1 MKLNNKIF
9 IILIF
14 SILITSVSI
23 ASAEEIDVNQTGE
36 SEVLTSSMDYSGE
49 PVDESNGADS
59 EGAYLVID
67 NDADKENIYVGDYVT
82 WIIEAQNF
90 GPQTAKNTRI
100 HDNLPDGLKYISH
113 TATKGT
119 FDPNTGIWN
128 IGDLSIEDGIV
139 TLFIVTKAI
148 TTGEKVNEAYIVSDT
163 VNLNNESF
171 EEEEIDVFE
180 EDDDFEKHVSA
191 GMYETGNP
199 IFLILAALF
208 VMVVPISKR

>member
-9 IILIF
+9 IILILI
-14 SILITSVSI
+14 ILISSISI
-23 ASAEEIDVNQTGE
+23 ASAEEIDLNQTGE
-36 SEVLTSSMDYSGE
+36 SEVLASSMDYSGE
-49 PVDESNGADS
+49 PVGESNGANS

-67 NDADKENIYVGDYVT
+67 NDADKENVYIGDYVT

-90 GPQTAKNTRI
+90 GPQTAKNTKI
-100 HDNLPDGLKYISH
+100 HDNLPDGLRYISH

-128 IGDLSIEDGIV
+128 IGDLSIEDRIV

-148 TTGEKVNEAYIVSDT
+148 TAGEKVNEAYIVSDT
-163 VNLNNESF
+163 VNLNNETF

-180 EDDDFEKHVSA
+180 EDGDFEKHVSA

-199 IFLILAALF
+199 IFLILVALL
-208 VMVVPISKR
+208 VMFVPISKR

>member
-9 IILIF
+9 IILILI
-14 SILITSVSI
+14 ILISSISI
-23 ASAEEIDVNQTGE
+23 ASAEEIDLNQTGE
-36 SEVLTSSMDYSGE
+36 SEVLASSMDYSGE
-49 PVDESNGADS
+49 PVGESNGANS

-67 NDADKENIYVGDYVT
+67 NDADKENVYIGDYVT

-90 GPQTAKNTRI
+90 GPQTAKNTKI
-100 HDNLPDGLKYISH
+100 HDNLPDGLRYISH

-148 TTGEKVNEAYIVSDT
+148 TAGEKVNEAYIVSDT
-163 VNLNNESF
+163 VNLNNETF

-180 EDDDFEKHVSA
+180 EDGDFEKHVSA

-199 IFLILAALF
+199 IFLILVALL
-208 VMVVPISKR
+208 VMFVPISKR